1 MNENEILVLRDED
14 GNESELEILAH
25 VEYLDDQY
33 VVLLPMD
40 EDYDGPVVI
49 MKEEHSEYFFID
61 EEYIIEEVFKLFT
74 EMSDQE

>member
-1 MNENEILVLRDED
+1 M
-14 GNESELEILAH
+14 
-25 VEYLDDQY
+25 
-33 VVLLPMD
+33 VLLPMD